1 MAIRLQWQRERE
13 REREEEEEEEEEEGE
28 IWGGQQ
34 CEVKRK
40 TGCMRAS

>member
-13 REREEEEEEEEEEGE
+13 REREEEEEEEEEGE

-34 CEVKRK
+34 WEVKRK

>member
-13 REREEEEEEEEEEGE
+13 RERAEEEEEEGE
-28 IWGGQQ
+28 GEISGGQQ
-34 CEVKRK
+34 WEVKRK